1 MNDTALF
8 FVTHGSSDR
17 RSWLVL
23 QDLLT
28 VARSRSDR
36 PDFTIGG
43 GCLEGQDL
51 SLAAQLEQFILQ
63 VMPLGIREVIVI
75 PLFLLAGVHVSDDLP
90 REVANAQQKL
100 QEAILDRSNAHI
112 AIKITPHL
120 GTNSQIP
127 DLLGQHFDRFC
138 QLQPE
143 GQQRQITVNAL
154 QARILIAHGSRLAG
168 ANQVV
173 EDLASQGKAIA
184 AYWGVEPKLETQIEN
199 LLSQGI
205 TNIYV
210 LPYFLTEGG
219 ITEAIAKRLQPYS
232 DRAQIQLLPVPLSYE
247 HIVDLA
253 MDLALTFL
261 SFTP

>member
-8 FVTHGSSDR
+8 LVTHGSSDR

-23 QDLLT
+23 QDLVT

-36 PDFTIGG
+36 ADSCIGG

-63 VMPLGIREVIVI
+63 VMPLGITKVIVI

-90 REVANAQQKL
+90 HEVANAQQKL
-100 QEAILDRSNAHI
+100 QEAISDQINRNNAQI

-127 DLLGQHFDRFC
+127 DLLEQHFDRFSKLGLDSR
-138 QLQPE
+138 QL
-143 GQQRQITVNAL
+143 RQISVTEP
-154 QARILIAHGSRLAG
+154 QARILIAHGSRRAG

-173 EDLASQGKAIA
+173 EDLASQCQAIS

-210 LPYFLTEGG
+210 MPYFLTEGG
-219 ITEAIAKRLQPYS
+219 ITEAIARRLQPYS

-253 MDLALTFL
+253 MDLVFN
-261 SFTP
+261 F